1 MIMSIK
7 NGILS
12 SMCLASGGIVLIAVL
27 GFALRLVGE
36 DSEGFVPGITVIST
50 VGLACLVGIIIYWL
64 GKLEI
69 SKFIID
75 EVQLGA
81 TVSYSKMMGYVAG
94 GLVLSIF
101 VSTAMVW
108 SASQLGAEF
117 LIPTVEYSN
126 VIFDGP
132 LILLS
137 IISLAIVVPISEEIF
152 FRSYLSKNFYE
163 LGITSRIVLT
173 AAIFALFHAGQLEVI
188 VIASTFVTGTILGYV
203 YHKFNSVTPCIL
215 IHAGQNLLVIC
226 ITVILN

>member
-36 DSEGFVPGITVIST
+36 DSERFVPGITVIST

-137 IISLAIVVPISEEIF
+137 IISLAIVVPISEENF
-152 FRSYLSKNFYE
+152 ELLENSYFYG